1 MDRLY
6 PHLKSKN
13 EFMQMKEAQKNQTDS
28 VIRKNTRQKIIEKYL
43 DTDSGL
49 LEKMLGC
56 GLLTWEEFDDI
67 RTAAGSQ
74 SSKNEKLLNLILQ
87 RNLYERFVNLLKET
101 QQRHLVEYENGKLD
115 FRII

>member
-6 PHLKSKN
+6 PHLKSRN
-13 EFMQMKEAQKNQTDS
+13 EFIQMREAQRNQTDS
-28 VIRKNTRQKIIEKYL
+28 DICKTPRQKIIEKYL

-49 LEKMLGC
+49 LEKILGC

-74 SSKNEKLLNLILQ
+74 RSKNEKLLNLILQ
-87 RNLYERFVNLLKET
+87 RNFYERFVNLLKET
-101 QQRHLVEYENGKLD
+101 QLRH
-115 FRII
+115 

>member
-1 MDRLY
+1 
-6 PHLKSKN
+6 
-13 EFMQMKEAQKNQTDS
+13 MKEAQKNQTDS
-28 VIRKNTRQKIIEKYL
+28 VIRKTTRQKIIEKYL

-67 RTAAGSQ
+67 GTAGSQ
-74 SSKNEKLLNLILQ
+74 RSKNEKLLNSILQ
-87 RNLYERFVNLLKET
+87 RNFYERFVNLLKET
-101 QQRHLVEYENGKLD
+101 QLRHLVEYENGKLD